1 MDFKET
7 RMKIPTEESSE
18 YSMAQ
23 ELFQALETLLICLRN
38 ESPDDFADL
47 FYSVAS
53 EVGVDFSQ
61 AGSYMDFMD
70 VALLSEQLQHLYE
83 ENGLSPLWMV
93 SGVLARVA
101 RWLSDEPSRARRQW
115 RHNDAELRRNE
126 LPQALRQL
134 SEETNVRLMSAAQE
148 RHIMA
153 MRDRFYLERA
163 RLFSEQCFLRWEDF
177 L

>member
-1 MDFKET
+1 MS
-7 RMKIPTEESSE
+7 TEKNSLF
-18 YSMAQ
+18 MAQ
-23 ELFQALETLLICLRN
+23 EVFQTLETLLICLRN

-47 FYSVAS
+47 FYSVGT

-61 AGSYMDFMD
+61 AETYMDFMD
-70 VALLSEQLQHLYE
+70 VTRLSEQLQYLYDK
-83 ENGLSPLWMV
+83 ENLSPLWMV

-115 RHNDAELRRNE
+115 RHNDAELRSGE
-126 LPQALRQL
+126 LPRSLRQL
-134 SEETNVRLMSAAQE
+134 SEETNIRLMSAAQE

-153 MRDRFYLERA
+153 MRDRFHLERA
-163 RLFSEQCFLRWEDF
+163 RLFSEKRLLEWEDI